1 MQASI
6 PTTMPGADAILAAV
20 RAVPRGQVSSYG
32 AIARRAGLPRHARW
46 VAQVLAASDDPQLP
60 WHRIVR
66 ADGRIAFAP
75 GSAAFETQC
84 ARLQAEGVQIRNGKA
99 CPVRVH
105 DQSQAWLDEVL
116 GQGQALRARK
126 NLSPES

>member
-75 GSAAFETQC
+75 GSAAFET
-84 ARLQAEGVQIRNGKA
+84 
-99 CPVRVH
+99 
-105 DQSQAWLDEVL
+105 
-116 GQGQALRARK
+116 
-126 NLSPES
+126 